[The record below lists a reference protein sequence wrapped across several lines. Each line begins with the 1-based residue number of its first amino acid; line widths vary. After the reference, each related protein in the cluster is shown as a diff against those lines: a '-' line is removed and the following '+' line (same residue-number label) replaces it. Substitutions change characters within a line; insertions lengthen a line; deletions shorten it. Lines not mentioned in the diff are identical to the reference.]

1 VKLFVVWYIVGALG
15 GAVGPMKMTFAE
27 CEKSL
32 PGLRAYLVEQG
43 AAPRALALDMRCEW
57 HRRWP
62 AGLS

>member
-1 VKLFVVWYIVGALG
+1 MKLFIVWYIASALG

-32 PGLRAYLVEQG
+32 PGLRAYLHETAGV
-43 AAPRALALDMRCEW
+43 PRGLVLDMRCEW

-62 AGLS
+62 AGL